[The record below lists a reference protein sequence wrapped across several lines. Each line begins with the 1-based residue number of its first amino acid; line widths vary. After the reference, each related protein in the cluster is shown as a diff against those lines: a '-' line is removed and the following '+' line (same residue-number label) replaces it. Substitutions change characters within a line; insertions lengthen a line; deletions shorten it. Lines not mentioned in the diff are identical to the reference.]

1 MAMEELNMNQENE
14 EFFKEQDVETSYN
27 KPSTSEV
34 KEKTIS
40 NNDEIKDYILG
51 GLSDKEK
58 MLISFIDGEDIEVK
72 EFKDVD
78 GNTTKIKY
86 LKKPL
91 EIASVK
97 ILQPRLINVDGEKIE
112 PEVTKGKDGKELKF
126 YTTKVEVLYKDSMYK
141 SLIPSV
147 RWWVNGDRLD
157 PSFMTKFS
165 DKLDMKFITDL
176 TKVYWKFCD
185 AFGYDKTQAH
195 PDKVLTQ
202 RQFIDGLVGKKVI
215 IKEVSGFYGK
225 EWTKLGIDSF
235 VKE

>member
-1 MAMEELNMNQENE
+1 MNQENE

-27 KPSTSEV
+27 KPNNDD
-34 KEKTIS
+34 KEKTSS
-40 NNDEIKDYILG
+40 NTDEMKEFIIG
-51 GLSDKEK
+51 ELSDAEK
-58 MLISFIDGEDIEVK
+58 MLVAFTDDEDIEVK
-72 EFKDVD
+72 EFKDID

-97 ILQPRLINVDGEKIE
+97 ILQPRLFNIDGEKIE
-112 PEVTKGKDGKELKF
+112 PEATKSKAGKDLRF
-126 YTTKVEVLYKDSMYK
+126 YTTKVEVLYKNSMYK
-141 SLIPSV
+141 SLIPSI

-157 PSFMTKFS
+157 PSFMTKFT
-165 DKLDMKFITDL
+165 DKLDMKFITDI
-176 TKVYWKFCD
+176 TKVYWKYCD
-185 AFGYDKTQAH
+185 TFGYDKSQVH
-195 PDKVLTQ
+195 PDKILTQ
-202 RQFIDGLVGKKVI
+202 KQFIDGLVGKKVI